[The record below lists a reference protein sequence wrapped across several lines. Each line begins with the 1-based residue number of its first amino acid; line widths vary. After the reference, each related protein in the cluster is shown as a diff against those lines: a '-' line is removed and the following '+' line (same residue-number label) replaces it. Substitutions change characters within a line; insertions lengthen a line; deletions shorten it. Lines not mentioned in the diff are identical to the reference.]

1 MGDPNDPRATTS
13 FSLPPGCRFFPSQQ
27 ELLSYYLTNKNLN
40 PNPNPESDG
49 ILNGYDLI
57 RELDLYEYDPFE
69 LPDDSRFSY
78 GNGGRKK
85 HHYCYTNSSRVKKE
99 SRGKRRTRKTKNG
112 YWKRSG
118 NARDVVGPGG
128 KVPLGSRTTF
138 VFYLRNSPNTARR
151 TEWFMY
157 EYALVDHLKAS
168 FVVCRVFA
176 KSRAGNSISD
186 NGLSSCAEEGVSAVR
201 HIGIQHDEYFTS
213 DTVEAKLHDDNS
225 VDRNSEIPRY
235 PMQLVGELD
244 DPAMTRPI
252 SVASLPFRSGMQPME
267 PVISSGLP
275 ESVAMFVEGLTDQE
289 LLSIIEE
296 DFIELDDLIH

>member
-1 MGDPNDPRATTS
+1 MGFLLFLVRPYV
-13 FSLPPGCRFFPSQQ
+13 FV
-27 ELLSYYLTNKNLN
+27 ELQ
-40 PNPNPESDG
+40 
-49 ILNGYDLI
+49 
-57 RELDLYEYDPFE
+57 
-69 LPDDSRFSY
+69 
-78 GNGGRKK
+78 
-85 HHYCYTNSSRVKKE
+85 
-99 SRGKRRTRKTKNG
+99 
-112 YWKRSG
+112 
-118 NARDVVGPGG
+118 
-128 KVPLGSRTTF
+128 
-138 VFYLRNSPNTARR
+138 
-151 TEWFMY
+151 
-157 EYALVDHLKAS
+157 AS

-267 PVISSGLP
+267 PVTYKHLSYPNSNISSVYYVPFYFANTFSCHFGILYWI
-275 ESVAMFVEGLTDQE
+275 LC
-289 LLSIIEE
+289 
-296 DFIELDDLIH
+296 